1 MLPEFLGLGLSLA
14 MSVFHAAEKA
24 QVLPAWPMRLYSF
37 TVAKPEPP
45 RFRPIERAVSNWR
58 MEAVWNVALKPDS
71 ALRLTFGKESGT
83 LPRCVK
89 LNNYWCIKTAGW
101 NGEIASDAEGHVAF
115 ASALEGAAVAALL
128 LRHYYVDLNRH
139 SAMSIVSRWVPA
151 QCSFQAALPL
161 RPLAPPVKAVSMPA
175 KVLALPA
182 KTHVKLASTTMIIPS
197 LSELSV
203 HDFAQAPPRESLH
216 VRQERLNVP
225 RESLNVRSAGRHVHL
240 TAAPPH
246 PARTRGG
253 LRHSIVRS
261 HMPAMMPAPEIAVG
275 MGERDIKLN
284 PVEYTAL
291 GLGRALASPIASCTD
306 DGPRIAAYA
315 RHAIEGVATGIN
327 DDLRL
332 FAEDGSPA
340 PNLARVMR
348 NMASV
353 EIGPLSVQAR
363 LIDAGIAA
371 LADRLRDEK
380 TRQEA
385 GAAVQP

>member
-14 MSVFHAAEKA
+14 MSALHAAEKA
-24 QVLPAWPMRLYSF
+24 PALPAWPMRLYSLA
-37 TVAKPEPP
+37 VAKTEPP
-45 RFRPIERAVSNWR
+45 SFRPIERTVSNWR
-58 MEAVWNVALKPDS
+58 MEAVWNVNLKPDS
-71 ALRLTFGKESGT
+71 TLRLAFGKDSGA

-89 LNNYWCIKTAGW
+89 LNNYWCIKKAGW
-101 NGEIASDAEGHVAF
+101 NGEIASDGEGHVAF

-139 SAMSIVSRWVPA
+139 SALSIVSRWAPT
-151 QCSFQAALPL
+151 QCSLQAAM
-161 RPLAPPVKAVSMPA
+161 PVKAPSTPV
-175 KVLALPA
+175 KVLAIPA
-182 KTHVKLASTTMIIPS
+182 KTQVKLASTAMAIPS
-197 LSELSV
+197 LSDLSV
-203 HDFAQAPPRESLH
+203 HDFALHDVVPESIQNKSR
-216 VRQERLNVP
+216 VRRLTVHA
-225 RESLNVRSAGRHVHL
+225 RSASSRP
-240 TAAPPH
+240 A
-246 PARTRGG
+246 ARTKTVS
-253 LRHSIVRS
+253 RHSIVRS

-291 GLGRALASPIASCTD
+291 GLGKPLASPIVSCTE

-327 DDLRL
+327 DDLHL
-332 FAEDGSPA
+332 FAEDGSPT

-353 EIGPLSVQAR
+353 EIGPLSVQGR
-363 LIDAGIAA
+363 LVDAGIAV

-380 TRQEA
+380 TRQEGGPA
-385 GAAVQP
+385 MQP